1 MRRGPIYREFTL
13 VFAGGR
19 PSSYFLFLWTGL
31 RLPPVLRRLCQ
42 LSLEIPLGYRD
53 ALETNLSEI
62 KPFLSTAYLSVQF
75 SKVYPHEQSDSAIG
89 FIIHT
94 QD

>member
-1 MRRGPIYREFTL
+1 MRRVRFTL

-53 ALETNLSEI
+53 ALETNPNYI
-62 KPFLSTAYLSVQF
+62 FLQ
-75 SKVYPHEQSDSAIG
+75 Q
-89 FIIHT
+89 
-94 QD
+94 

>member
-1 MRRGPIYREFTL
+1 MRRVRFTL

-42 LSLEIPLGYRD
+42 LSLEIPL
-53 ALETNLSEI
+53 
-62 KPFLSTAYLSVQF
+62 V
-75 SKVYPHEQSDSAIG
+75 
-89 FIIHT
+89 
-94 QD
+94 

>member
-1 MRRGPIYREFTL
+1 ITRTF

-42 LSLEIPLGYRD
+42 LSLEIP
-53 ALETNLSEI
+53 EI
-62 KPFLSTAYLSVQF
+62 NK
-75 SKVYPHEQSDSAIG
+75 KDNN
-89 FIIHT
+89 
-94 QD
+94 